1 MSSFQ
6 REREAI
12 GQRLREL
19 RLDAR
24 LTGRQL
30 AAAHGWQPSKVS
42 KIEAGKQTPSDDD
55 LAAWARACDASAV
68 LGDLVASLRTLD
80 SHYIQHR
87 REFRAGM
94 ARAQRQFGELEAE
107 TRFLRNFE
115 STYIPGLLQTADYAR
130 AQLADDSLDA
140 GQDIDEAVASRMA
153 RQQVLYRADKKFH
166 LVITEAAL
174 RYRLAPQPVLIGQLD
189 RLVSVASV
197 QTIRFGI
204 VPFETRYRYAT
215 PGHGFA
221 IYDDKIVRVE
231 TLTAELKITEPTEID
246 EYLGL
251 FADLG
256 NVAVYGAHARAIL
269 ARVLAELSAADQ

>member
-6 REREAI
+6 RERESL

-19 RLDAR
+19 RLDSR

-30 AAAHGWQPSKVS
+30 AAANGWQPSKVS

-55 LAAWARACDASAV
+55 LAAWTRICDASAV

-94 ARAQRQFGELEAE
+94 ARAQRQFGELEAD
-107 TRFLRNFE
+107 TIFLRNFE
-115 STYIPGLLQTADYAR
+115 STYIPGLLQTADYAH
-130 AQLADDSLDA
+130 AQLADGSENAD
-140 GQDIDEAVASRMA
+140 QDVDEAVASRMA
-153 RQQVLYRADKKFH
+153 RQHVLYRADKRFH

-174 RYRLAPQPVLIGQLD
+174 RYRLCPQPVLVGQLD
-189 RLVSVASV
+189 RLISVASV

-204 VPFETRYRYAT
+204 VPFETRYRRAT

-221 IYDDKIVRVE
+221 IYDDSLVRIE

-251 FADLG
+251 FADLAT
-256 NVAVYGAHARAIL
+256 VAVYGTAARAIL
-269 ARVLAELSAADQ
+269 TRVLAELSVSDQ